1 MPNEAPGV
9 TPNPKTPLVN
19 GPLVG
24 TRAIVSGWVRV
35 VLRKGRS
42 SDQFC
47 SLHEGG
53 LSFER
58 VSDSHSSWALRTRH
72 TPMTFGIVYMPG
84 INRRLFA
91 LTMCTTPCARGFAMR
106 GCFTKNPA
114 S

>member
-1 MPNEAPGV
+1 MSNEAPGV

-42 SDQFC
+42 SDQSC

-58 VSDSHSSWALRTRH
+58 V
-72 TPMTFGIVYMPG
+72 
-84 INRRLFA
+84 
-91 LTMCTTPCARGFAMR
+91 
-106 GCFTKNPA
+106 
-114 S
+114 